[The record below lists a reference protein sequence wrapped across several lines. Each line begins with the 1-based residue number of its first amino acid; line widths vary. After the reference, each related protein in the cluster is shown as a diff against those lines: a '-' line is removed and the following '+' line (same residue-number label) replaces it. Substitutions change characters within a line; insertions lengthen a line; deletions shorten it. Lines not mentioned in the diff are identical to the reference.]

1 MLFLSA
7 PSLSPAWHGQAGG
20 LALSQC
26 QGATAGL
33 SALIRSRQKKK
44 NQAVGQPGAS
54 PGRVKPHRAYL
65 NQLPSHQPSQERS
78 DLTEVRDA
86 PLWVRTEGS

>member
-44 NQAVGQPGAS
+44 KTGCGSAWSQSRTGQASSCVLEPTA
-54 PGRVKPHRAYL
+54 KPSAI
-65 NQLPSHQPSQERS
+65 
-78 DLTEVRDA
+78 TGEV
-86 PLWVRTEGS
+86 

>member
-44 NQAVGQPGAS
+44 T
-54 PGRVKPHRAYL
+54 R
-65 NQLPSHQPSQERS
+65 
-78 DLTEVRDA
+78 
-86 PLWVRTEGS
+86 LWVSLEPVQDGSSLILRT